1 VRDRRELDDLLRRLN
16 GKGYGAYKS
25 LEGVWR
31 FPKFVLFVDHVQG
44 DPFATPSRL
53 RVRVPMEIA
62 GIPHEFYRNKSRK
75 TALEDF
81 LVRQLARWIPKVTKG
96 NRGSGHSGR
105 FSVVAFGQC
114 ILHRTAVWVTEEHVE
129 AILSVG
135 LPAAGR
141 RILGHEAAEMLLS
154 ELPELVRRALFF
166 VNLDKAALR
175 EHVACG
181 EDADALR
188 EQLAERGLVA
198 FVAEGAILPRESG
211 VSDRPLGEGAIPFEP
226 PPSLSVTL
234 ERPNRGPIRGMGIP
248 EGVTLIVGGGYHGK
262 STLLSALAQ
271 GVYNHI
277 PGDGREYVVTRRE
290 AVVIRAEDGRFVCGV
305 DISPFISNLPNG
317 TDTRNFSTQN
327 ASGSTSQAANIMEA
341 LEAGAK
347 VLLVDEDTSATNFM
361 IRDERMQELVVK
373 EKEPITPFLDKVR
386 PLYRDHGVSSI
397 LVMGGSG
404 DYFEVADCVIM
415 MDAYRP
421 RDVTDKAKEIV
432 RKYPLRRRPEGGE
445 RFGSIPRRVPDLSSI
460 RPRTSKGKLKIRAS
474 KMALQLGSSVIDLSR
489 IHQIAEVPQA
499 RAIGYILAYIAENG
513 RRFAGKPLAEILDEV
528 ERALE
533 AEGLWAF
540 IPARYGDLAAPRRFE
555 VAAALNRLR
564 TLRLRD
570 GKV

>member
-1 VRDRRELDDLLRRLN
+1 
-16 GKGYGAYKS
+16 
-25 LEGVWR
+25 
-31 FPKFVLFVDHVQG
+31 
-44 DPFATPSRL
+44 
-53 RVRVPMEIA
+53 MEVA
-62 GIPHEFYRNKSRK
+62 GIPRDFYRNRPRK
-75 TALEDF
+75 VALEDF
-81 LVRQLARWIPKVTKG
+81 LVRVLARWIPKLTKG

-105 FSVVAFGQC
+105 FAVVTFGQC
-114 ILHRTAVWVTEEHVE
+114 ILPRTAVWVTEDHVE
-129 AILSVG
+129 AILAVG

-154 ELPELVRRALFF
+154 ELPALVREGLLFR
-166 VNLDKAALR
+166 NLDKAALR

-181 EDADALR
+181 EDAEALR
-188 EQLAERGLVA
+188 EQLRERKLVA

-211 VSDRPLGEGAIPFEP
+211 ISDRPLKEGAVPFEP
-226 PPSLSVTL
+226 PPSLAVTL

-305 DISPFISNLPNG
+305 DISPFIDNLPNG

-361 IRDERMQELVVK
+361 IRDERMQELVAK
-373 EKEPITPFLDKVR
+373 EKEPITPFLDKVK
-386 PLYRDHGVSSI
+386 PLFRDYGVSSI

-404 DYFEVADCVIM
+404 DYFEVADTVIM

-421 RDVTDKAKEIV
+421 VDVTERAKEIV
-432 RKYPLRRRPEGGE
+432 RKHPLKRRPEGGE
-445 RFGSIPRRVPDLSSI
+445 HFGPIPKRILDLSSI
-460 RPRTSKGKLKIRAS
+460 RARTPRGKLKIRAT
-474 KMALQLGSSVIDLSR
+474 KMALQLGNSVIDLSR

-499 RAIGYILAYIAENG
+499 RAIGYILAYISENA
-513 RRFAGKPLAEILDEV
+513 RRFMGKPLVEILDEV
-528 ERALE
+528 ERTLE
-533 AEGLWAF
+533 REGLWPF
-540 IPARYGDLAAPRRFE
+540 LPARYGDLAAPRRFE
-555 VAAALNRLR
+555 LAFALNRLR

-570 GKV
+570 

>member
-1 VRDRRELDDLLRRLN
+1 MD
-16 GKGYGAYKS
+16 GKGYGAYKA
-25 LEGVWR
+25 LEGAWR
-31 FPKFVLFVDHVQG
+31 YPVFTLFVDHVQG

-53 RVRVPMEIA
+53 RVRVPMDVA
-62 GIPHEFYRNKSRK
+62 GIPKDFYRNRPRK
-75 TALEDF
+75 IALEDF
-81 LVRQLARWIPKVTKG
+81 LTRRLGRSIPRLTKG
-96 NRGSGHSGR
+96 QRGSGHSGR
-105 FSVVAFGQC
+105 FAVVAFGQC

-141 RILGHEAAEMLLS
+141 RILGHEAREMLLS
-154 ELPELVRRALFF
+154 ELPALVEAGLLFE
-166 VNLDKAALR
+166 NLPKDALR

-181 EDADALR
+181 EDAEALR
-188 EQLAERGLVA
+188 EQLPGKGLVA

-211 VSDRPLGEGAIPFEP
+211 ISDRPLKEGAIPFEP
-226 PPSLSVTL
+226 PPSLAVTL

-277 PGDGREYVVTRRE
+277 PGDGREYVVTRRD

-361 IRDERMQELVVK
+361 IRDERMQELVAK

-404 DYFEVADCVIM
+404 DYFEVADTVIM
-415 MDAYRP
+415 MDCYRP
-421 RDVTDKAKEIV
+421 RDVTARAKEII
-432 RKYPLRRRPEGGE
+432 RKYPLRRRPEGGD
-445 RFGSIPRRVPDLSSI
+445 RFGDIPRRIPDLGSI
-460 RPRTSKGKLKIRAS
+460 RPRTPKGKLKIKAS
-474 KMALQLGSSVIDLSR
+474 RLSLQLGTSVIDLTR
-489 IHQIAEVPQA
+489 AHQIAETPQV
-499 RAIGYILAYIAENG
+499 RAIGYILAYLAENG
-513 RRFAGKPLAEILDEV
+513 RRFGGRPLAEILDEV
-528 ERALE
+528 ERTLE
-533 AEGLWAF
+533 KDGLWPF
-540 IPARYGDLAAPRRFE
+540 LPARYGDLAAPRRFE
-555 VAAALNRLR
+555 VAFALNRLR

-570 GKV
+570 GTL

>member
-1 VRDRRELDDLLRRLN
+1 MRDHRELERILRRLN
-16 GKGYGAYKS
+16 GKGYGAYKDI
-25 LEGVWR
+25 EGVWR
-31 FPKFVLFVDHVQG
+31 FPDFVLFVDHVQG

-53 RVRVPMEIA
+53 RVRVPMEVA
-62 GIPHEFYRNKSRK
+62 GIPRDFYRNRPRK
-75 TALEDF
+75 VALEDF
-81 LVRQLARWIPKVTKG
+81 LVRVLARWIPKLTKG

-105 FSVVAFGQC
+105 FAVVTFGQC
-114 ILHRTAVWVTEEHVE
+114 ILPRTAVWVTEDHVE
-129 AILSVG
+129 AILAVG

-154 ELPELVRRALFF
+154 ELPALVREGLLFR
-166 VNLDKAALR
+166 NLDKAALR

-181 EDADALR
+181 EDAEALR
-188 EQLAERGLVA
+188 EQLRERKLVA

-211 VSDRPLGEGAIPFEP
+211 ISDRPLKEGAVPFEP
-226 PPSLSVTL
+226 PPSLAVTL

-305 DISPFISNLPNG
+305 DISPFIDNLPNG

-361 IRDERMQELVVK
+361 IRDERMQELVAK
-373 EKEPITPFLDKVR
+373 EKEPITPFLDKVK
-386 PLYRDHGVSSI
+386 PLFRDYGVSSI

-404 DYFEVADCVIM
+404 DYFEVADTVIM

-421 RDVTDKAKEIV
+421 VDVTERAKEIV
-432 RKYPLRRRPEGGE
+432 RKHPLKRRPEGGE
-445 RFGSIPRRVPDLSSI
+445 HFGPIPKRILDLSSI
-460 RPRTSKGKLKIRAS
+460 RARTPRGKLKIRATR
-474 KMALQLGSSVIDLSR
+474 MALQLGNSVIDLSR

-499 RAIGYILAYIAENG
+499 RAIGYILAYISENA
-513 RRFAGKPLAEILDEV
+513 RRFMGKPLVEILDEV
-528 ERALE
+528 ERTLE
-533 AEGLWAF
+533 REGLWPF
-540 IPARYGDLAAPRRFE
+540 LPARYGDLAAPRRFE
-555 VAAALNRLR
+555 LAFALNRLR

-570 GKV
+570 

>member
-1 VRDRRELDDLLRRLN
+1 MRDHRELERILRRLN
-16 GKGYGAYKS
+16 GKGYGAYKDI
-25 LEGVWR
+25 EGVWR
-31 FPKFVLFVDHVQG
+31 FPDFVLFVDHVQG

-53 RVRVPMEIA
+53 RVRVPMEVA
-62 GIPHEFYRNKSRK
+62 GIPRDFYRNRPRK
-75 TALEDF
+75 VALEDF
-81 LVRQLARWIPKVTKG
+81 LVRVLARCIPKLTKG

-105 FSVVAFGQC
+105 FAVVTFGQC
-114 ILHRTAVWVTEEHVE
+114 ILPRTAVWVTEDHVE
-129 AILSVG
+129 AILAVG

-154 ELPELVRRALFF
+154 ELPALVREGLLFR
-166 VNLDKAALR
+166 NLDKAALR

-181 EDADALR
+181 EDAEALR
-188 EQLAERGLVA
+188 EQLRERKLVA

-211 VSDRPLGEGAIPFEP
+211 ISDRPLKEGAVPFEP
-226 PPSLSVTL
+226 PPSLAVTL

-305 DISPFISNLPNG
+305 DISPFIDNLPNG

-361 IRDERMQELVVK
+361 IRDERMQELVAK
-373 EKEPITPFLDKVR
+373 EKEPITPFLDKVK
-386 PLYRDHGVSSI
+386 PLFRDYGVSSI

-404 DYFEVADCVIM
+404 DYFEVADTVIM

-421 RDVTDKAKEIV
+421 VDVTERAKEIV
-432 RKYPLRRRPEGGE
+432 RKHPLKRRPEGGE
-445 RFGSIPRRVPDLSSI
+445 HFGPIPKRILDLSSI
-460 RPRTSKGKLKIRAS
+460 RARTPRGKLKIRAT
-474 KMALQLGSSVIDLSR
+474 KMALQLGNSVIDLSR

-499 RAIGYILAYIAENG
+499 RAIGYILAYISENA
-513 RRFAGKPLAEILDEV
+513 RRFMGKPLVEILDEV
-528 ERALE
+528 EHTLE
-533 AEGLWAF
+533 REGLWPF
-540 IPARYGDLAAPRRFE
+540 LPARYGDLAAPRRFE
-555 VAAALNRLR
+555 LAFALNRLR

-570 GKV
+570 

>member
-1 VRDRRELDDLLRRLN
+1 VRDHRELERILRRLN
-16 GKGYGAYKS
+16 GKGYGAYKDI
-25 LEGVWR
+25 EGVWR
-31 FPKFVLFVDHVQG
+31 FPDFVLFVDHVQG

-53 RVRVPMEIA
+53 RVRVPMEVA
-62 GIPHEFYRNKSRK
+62 GIPRDFYRNRPRK
-75 TALEDF
+75 VALEDF
-81 LVRQLARWIPKVTKG
+81 LVRVLARWIPKLTKG

-105 FSVVAFGQC
+105 FAVVTFGQC
-114 ILHRTAVWVTEEHVE
+114 ILPRTAVWVTEDHVE
-129 AILSVG
+129 AILAVG

-154 ELPELVRRALFF
+154 ELPALVREGLLFR
-166 VNLDKAALR
+166 NLDKAALR

-181 EDADALR
+181 EDAEALR
-188 EQLAERGLVA
+188 EQLRERKLVA

-211 VSDRPLGEGAIPFEP
+211 ISDRPLKEGAVPFEP
-226 PPSLSVTL
+226 PPSLAVTL

-305 DISPFISNLPNG
+305 DISPFIDNLPNG

-361 IRDERMQELVVK
+361 IRDERMQELVAK
-373 EKEPITPFLDKVR
+373 EKEPITPFLDKVK
-386 PLYRDHGVSSI
+386 PLFRDYGVSSI

-404 DYFEVADCVIM
+404 DYFEVADTVIM

-421 RDVTDKAKEIV
+421 VDVTERAKEIV
-432 RKYPLRRRPEGGE
+432 RKHPLKRRPEGGE
-445 RFGSIPRRVPDLSSI
+445 HFGPIPKRILDLSSI
-460 RPRTSKGKLKIRAS
+460 RARTPRGKLKIRAT
-474 KMALQLGSSVIDLSR
+474 KMALQLGNSVIDLSR

-499 RAIGYILAYIAENG
+499 RAIGYILAYISENA
-513 RRFAGKPLAEILDEV
+513 RRFMGKPLVEILDEV
-528 ERALE
+528 ERTLE
-533 AEGLWAF
+533 REGLWPF
-540 IPARYGDLAAPRRFE
+540 LPARYGDLAAPRRFE
-555 VAAALNRLR
+555 LAFALNRLR

-570 GKV
+570 

>member
-1 VRDRRELDDLLRRLN
+1 LGSLLRRLN
-16 GKGYGAYKS
+16 GKGYGAYKA
-25 LEGVWR
+25 LEGAWR
-31 FPKFVLFVDHVQG
+31 FAEFVLFVDHVQG

-62 GIPHEFYRNKSRK
+62 AIPRDFYRNKPRK

-81 LVRQLARWIPKVTKG
+81 LVRSIARWIPMITKG

-105 FSVVAFGQC
+105 FGVVDFGQC

-129 AILSVG
+129 AIVSCG

-141 RILGHEAAEMLLS
+141 RILGHEAAEMLLE
-154 ELPELVRRALFF
+154 ELPELVRRALTFE
-166 VNLDKAALR
+166 NIDKVAVR

-181 EDADALR
+181 EDAEALR
-188 EQLAERGLVA
+188 EQLAERKLVA

-211 VSDRPLGEGAIPFEP
+211 VSDRPLREGAVPFTP
-226 PPSLSVTL
+226 PPSLAVIL
-234 ERPNRGPIRGMGIP
+234 ERPNCGPIRGMGIP

-277 PGDGREYVVTRRE
+277 PGDGREYVVTRKE

-317 TDTRNFSTQN
+317 TDTESFSTQN

-361 IRDERMQELVVK
+361 IRDERMQELVAK
-373 EKEPITPFLDKVR
+373 EKEPITPFLDKVK

-404 DYFEVADCVIM
+404 DYFEVADWVIM
-415 MDAYRP
+415 MDAYHP
-421 RDVTDKAKEIV
+421 VDVTERAKEIV
-432 RKYPLRRRPEGGE
+432 RRYPLKRRPEGGD
-445 RFGSIPRRVPDLSSI
+445 RFGRIPLRVPDLSSI
-460 RPRTSKGKLKIRAS
+460 RARTPKGKLKIRAS
-474 KMALQLGSSVIDLSR
+474 KMALQLGNSVIDLSR
-489 IHQIAEVPQA
+489 IHQIAEVPQT
-499 RAIGYILAYIAENG
+499 RAIGYILAYLAENG
-513 RRFAGKPLAEILDEV
+513 RRFAGKPLGAILEVV
-528 ERALE
+528 ERTLE
-533 AEGLWAF
+533 EEGLWPF
-540 IPARYGDLAAPRRFE
+540 LPARYGDLAAPRRFE
-555 VAAALNRLR
+555 IAAALNRLR
-564 TLRLRD
+564 SLRLRD
-570 GKV
+570 GTI

>member
-1 VRDRRELDDLLRRLN
+1 MRDYRELGSLLRRLN
-16 GKGYGAYKS
+16 GKGYGAYRE
-25 LEGVWR
+25 LEGAWR
-31 FPKFVLFVDHVQG
+31 FPEFILFVDHVQG

-53 RVRVPMEIA
+53 RVRVPMEVA
-62 GIPHEFYRNKSRK
+62 GIPRDFYRNKPRK
-75 TALEDF
+75 TALED
-81 LVRQLARWIPKVTKG
+81 LLLREIARWVPKVTKG
-96 NRGSGHSGR
+96 GRGSGHSGR
-105 FSVVAFGQC
+105 FAVVDFGQC
-114 ILHRTAVWVTEEHVE
+114 ILHRTAVWVTEGYVE

-154 ELPELVRRALFF
+154 ELPALVRRALYFQ
-166 VNLDKAALR
+166 NLDKVAVR
-175 EHVACG
+175 EHMACS
-181 EDADALR
+181 EDAETLR
-188 EQLAERGLVA
+188 EQLAERRLVA

-211 VSDRPLGEGAIPFEP
+211 VSDRPLREGAVPFVP

-305 DISPFISNLPNG
+305 DISAFISNLPDG
-317 TDTRNFSTQN
+317 TDTVNFSTQN
-327 ASGSTSQAANIMEA
+327 ASGSTSQAANIMEV

-347 VLLVDEDTSATNFM
+347 VLLMDEDTSATNFM
-361 IRDERMQELVVK
+361 IRDARMQELVAK

-421 RDVTDKAKEIV
+421 VDVTGKAKEIV
-432 RKYPLRRRPEGGE
+432 RRYPLKRRPEGGE
-445 RFGSIPRRVPDLSSI
+445 RFGRIPRRVPDLFSI
-460 RPRTSKGKLKIRAS
+460 RARSPKGKLKVRAS
-474 KMALQLGSSVIDLSR
+474 KMALQLGNSVIDLSR
-489 IHQIAEVPQA
+489 VHQIAEVPQT
-499 RAIGYILAYIAENG
+499 RAIGYILAYLAENG
-513 RRFAGKPLAEILDEV
+513 RRFSGRPLREILEAV
-528 ERALE
+528 ERE
-533 AEGLWAF
+533 IDEEGLWPF
-540 IPARYGDLAAPRRFE
+540 LPARYGDLAAPRRFE

-564 TLRLRD
+564 TLRLRY
-570 GKV
+570 

>member
-1 VRDRRELDDLLRRLN
+1 MRDHRELERILRRLN
-16 GKGYGAYKS
+16 GKGYGAYKDI
-25 LEGVWR
+25 EGVWR
-31 FPKFVLFVDHVQG
+31 FPDFVLFVDHVQG

-53 RVRVPMEIA
+53 RVRVPMEVA
-62 GIPHEFYRNKSRK
+62 GIPRDFYRNRPRK
-75 TALEDF
+75 VALEDF
-81 LVRQLARWIPKVTKG
+81 LVRVLARWIPKLTKG

-105 FSVVAFGQC
+105 FAVVTFGQC
-114 ILHRTAVWVTEEHVE
+114 ILPRTAVWVTEDHVE
-129 AILSVG
+129 AILAVG

-154 ELPELVRRALFF
+154 ELPALVREGLLFR
-166 VNLDKAALR
+166 NLDKAALR

-181 EDADALR
+181 EDAEALR
-188 EQLAERGLVA
+188 EQLRERKLVA

-211 VSDRPLGEGAIPFEP
+211 ISDRPLKEGAVPFEP
-226 PPSLSVTL
+226 PPSLAVTL

-305 DISPFISNLPNG
+305 DISPFIDNLPNG

-361 IRDERMQELVVK
+361 IRDERMQELVAK
-373 EKEPITPFLDKVR
+373 EKEPITPFLDKVK
-386 PLYRDHGVSSI
+386 PLFRDYGVSSI

-404 DYFEVADCVIM
+404 DYFEVADTVIM

-421 RDVTDKAKEIV
+421 VDVTERAKEIV
-432 RKYPLRRRPEGGE
+432 RKHPLKRRPEGGE
-445 RFGSIPRRVPDLSSI
+445 HFGPIPKRILDLSSI
-460 RPRTSKGKLKIRAS
+460 RARTPRGKLKIRAT
-474 KMALQLGSSVIDLSR
+474 KMALQLGNSVIDLSR

-499 RAIGYILAYIAENG
+499 RAIGYILAYISENA
-513 RRFAGKPLAEILDEV
+513 RRFMGKPLVEILDEV
-528 ERALE
+528 ERTLE
-533 AEGLWAF
+533 REGLWPF
-540 IPARYGDLAAPRRFE
+540 LPARYGDLAAPRRFE
-555 VAAALNRLR
+555 LAFALNRLR

-570 GKV
+570 